1 MRFEPLLFIRM
12 AQENGIELTRI
23 ERNIRIINASTL
35 WTAAIKKHKRQLL
48 RSCLETP
55 ASSQAIQH
63 NAGHGDVNP
72 GFVGASET
80 LIAFA
85 EAA

>member
-1 MRFEPLLFIRM
+1 MRIVD
-12 AQENGIELTRI
+12 I
-23 ERNIRIINASTL
+23 SH
-35 WTAAIKKHKRQLL
+35 HKILPAGGSLKSLPEADQYIFLL

-55 ASSQAIQH
+55 ASNQAIQH

-72 GFVGASET
+72 GFVGESET